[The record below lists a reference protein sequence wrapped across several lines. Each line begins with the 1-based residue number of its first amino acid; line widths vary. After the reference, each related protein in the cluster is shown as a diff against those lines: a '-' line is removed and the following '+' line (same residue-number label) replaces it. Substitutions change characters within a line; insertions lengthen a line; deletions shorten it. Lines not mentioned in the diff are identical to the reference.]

1 MKMNETK
8 LYAEIEDLKNKQVV
22 SFVDQNKS
30 QLNSSIMAN
39 RGGSS
44 SVAVE
49 EKISELETIILD

>member
-39 RGGSS
+39 RGVSS